1 MLFNS
6 FRFLLFFPTALILFH
21 LLPKK
26 VKGVWL
32 LICSYFFYM
41 SWNPSYVVLILFST
55 LVTYAGALVIRTV
68 SDRGDS
74 ARKLQKLTLIACV
87 VLNLGVLFLFKYFRF
102 ACASVSAALSLFG
115 IPATTPAWDP
125 ILPVGISFY
134 TFQTMSYVIDVYRGK
149 VPAERNLLQ
158 YALFVSFFP
167 QLVAGPIER
176 CENLMSQ
183 LKELSRPSYAS
194 VRHGFL
200 VMLWGYFMKM
210 VIADRAAI
218 LVDTVYGAPDQYPGA
233 FIVAATVLFAFQ
245 IYCDFAG
252 YSTIALGAAEM
263 LGIRLTQN
271 FETPYLST
279 SVREFWR
286 RWHVTLNTWFVD
298 YVYIPLGGSRKG
310 KLVKYRN
317 ILVVFLLSGL
327 WHGARW
333 SYVLWGGINGVF
345 QIMEDL
351 LAGKAKKRD
360 KTVPD
365 SFALRCVKTVG
376 TFVLIDFTWL
386 FFRSNGIRHSLTLL
400 KSIFTTFNPWI
411 LFDDSLYTCGLG
423 MKELHVLAYSLLILL
438 VAGLFAH
445 RGVRISERIER
456 QPVYF
461 RWLVYIGA
469 VLCILIFGIW
479 GSVYNASNFIYF
491 QF

>member
-41 SWNPSYVVLILFST
+41 SWNPRYVVLILFST

-102 ACASVSAALSLFG
+102 ACASVSAALSLIG

-183 LKELSRPSYAS
+183 LKELPRPSYAS

-218 LVDTVYGAPDQYPGA
+218 LVDTVYGAPEQYPGA

-310 KLVKYRN
+310 RLIKYRN

-333 SYVLWGGINGVF
+333 SYVLWGGINGLF

-351 LAGKAKKRD
+351 LAGNAKKRE

-376 TFVLIDFTWL
+376 TFILIDFTWL

-411 LFDDSLYTCGLG
+411 LFDGSLYTCGLG

-469 VLCILIFGIW
+469 ILCILIFGIW